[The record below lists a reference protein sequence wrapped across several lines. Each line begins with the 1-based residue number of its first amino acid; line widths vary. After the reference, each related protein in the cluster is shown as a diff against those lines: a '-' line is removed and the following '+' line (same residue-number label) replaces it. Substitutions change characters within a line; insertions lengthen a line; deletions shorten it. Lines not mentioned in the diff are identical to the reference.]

1 MTQHPTAIP
10 SLFDDG
16 QIGSG
21 LAITDQSQNKSQTV
35 NLIDLMHDGFYL
47 VFLIRNRYIPSNPSN
62 FREKILDL
70 LNRFEQQAKR
80 LQFSADD
87 IHDAKYAFC
96 ALIDETIATQ
106 QDAAYFNLQ
115 NNWLISPLQLSLFG
129 SQLAG
134 YRFFE
139 MLEQLRSRGKERLAS
154 LEVFHYCLLLGF
166 QGKYRIESIESL
178 NHLVSRVGDEID
190 YLKGKKAAFSP
201 FAAIPDQIKHIIHH
215 ELPFFWILIFLLMF
229 SALTFTGLRFML
241 SQQNQNALA
250 AYQNVISAPAEEAHI
265 TIHLP

>member
-1 MTQHPTAIP
+1 MTQSPAGIP

-16 QIGSG
+16 KIGTG
-21 LAITDQSQNKSQTV
+21 LPISDQTQTRV
-35 NLIDLMHDGFYL
+35 QTTNLIDLLHDGFYL
-47 VFLIRNRYIPSNPSN
+47 VFLLRNHYIPSHPNE
-62 FREKILDL
+62 FREKILEL

-96 ALIDETIATQ
+96 ALLDETIVTQ

-115 NNWLISPLQLSLFG
+115 NTWLISPLQLSLFG

-166 QGKYRIESIESL
+166 QGKYRLESIESL
-178 NHLVSRVGDEID
+178 NHLVARVGDEID

-215 ELPFFWILIFLLMF
+215 ELPFFWILIFLLTF
-229 SALTFTGLRFML
+229 SVLTFAGLRFML
-241 SQQNQNALA
+241 SQQNHHALS
-250 AYQNVISAPAEEAHI
+250 AYQNIISAPAEEAHI